1 MPLTHTQYWSIPS
14 PLSKRNDNYYPLS
27 LFMSIFWIFGYTYV
41 ITWFTYDICIAMN
54 MRFSII
60 PMFLYPF
67 GVAIRDIKKFLDFN
81 LALETFRDELPDQ
94 EISLAETYQP

>member
-1 MPLTHTQYWSIPS
+1 MEVQLNF
-14 PLSKRNDNYYPLS
+14 KDAFA
-27 LFMSIFWIFGYTYV
+27 LFV
-41 ITWFTYDICIAMN
+41 L
-54 MRFSII
+54 II